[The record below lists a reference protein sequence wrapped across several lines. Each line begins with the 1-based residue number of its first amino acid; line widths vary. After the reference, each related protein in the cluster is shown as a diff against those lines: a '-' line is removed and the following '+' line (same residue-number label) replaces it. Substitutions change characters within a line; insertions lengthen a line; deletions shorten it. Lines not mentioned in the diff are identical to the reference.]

1 MKIPQLYWGIVILGG
16 DNLKNIKTKSIG
28 NKSVKV
34 LDKSIAWTER
44 VKDPILYLNEK
55 SKEYSEDNIDVSEY
69 GKDKIKYFSNRVKD
83 ETIYNVKKQVNKGI
97 DKAKNKFKTK
107 KLNKK
112 KMLNQKQKKKL

>member
-1 MKIPQLYWGIVILGG
+1 M
-16 DNLKNIKTKSIG
+16 KNIKTKSIG

-55 SKEYSEDNIDVSEY
+55 SKEYTEDNIDISEY
-69 GKDKIKYFSNRVKD
+69 GQDKIKYYSNRMKD
-83 ETIYNVKKQVNKGI
+83 EAIYNVKKQTNKGI
-97 DKAKNKFKTK
+97 DKVKNKFKIK

-112 KMLNQKQKKKL
+112 NNNK